1 MSSEEPSGA
10 PHQGS
15 ESGRS
20 EAFAALAGGLVHEL
34 NNLLSA
40 TVMLV
45 DLLSASCKVE
55 RDRELLGSV
64 DESARRG
71 VALVR
76 QLSWLAS
83 GSEEKGTLFQPRYL
97 LLDVARM
104 IQATSSPAISVA
116 SDFPQ
121 DLLLLQGDPFQV
133 YVAFLELCHT
143 ARGQLS
149 SGGTLSLSARNE
161 LLDEIGAA
169 QRPGLA
175 AGPHLVLEVTA
186 SCGGGE
192 FSASAAAVF
201 AACGAVAEVAAA
213 AGGGQ
218 VFRLYLPAA
227 GIPAEEEKKLN
238 RAPEPGGGE
247 LVLVVEGD
255 AAVRQALAGVL
266 EQHSYRTLAAAD
278 GAEAV
283 ALFAQSSATIALVL
297 VGTGLRFLDGPAVV
311 RAVRRLREDVLVV
324 ATGGADELAAWPQDP
339 TLVTEAVL
347 PKPFTVPD
355 LLAAVHRVLTKVG
368 VVRRTT
374 RESSRR

>member
-1 MSSEEPSGA
+1 MSSKEPSGA
-10 PHQGS
+10 AGQAS

-20 EAFAALAGGLVHEL
+20 EAFAALAGGLVHDL

-45 DLLSASCKVE
+45 DLLGASCKVE
-55 RDRELLGSV
+55 RDRALLSSV
-64 DESARRG
+64 EESAQRG

-76 QLSWLAS
+76 QLLWLAR

-104 IQATSSPAISVA
+104 IQATFPPEISVA
-116 SDFPQ
+116 SQFPQ
-121 DLLLLQGDPFQV
+121 DLWLLQSDPFQV
-133 YVAFLELCHT
+133 YRAFLELCQA
-143 ARGQLS
+143 ARGQV
-149 SGGTLSLSARNE
+149 SGGGKLSLAARNE
-161 LLDEIGAA
+161 LLDEVAA
-169 QRPGLA
+169 AMRPGLA

-186 SCGGGE
+186 SSVGGK

-201 AACGAVAEVAAA
+201 AASGAVAEVAAI

-227 GIPAEEEKKLN
+227 PIPAEVKKPTG
-238 RAPEPGGGE
+238 APKPGGGE

-266 EQHSYRTLAAAD
+266 ERHSYRTLAAAD

-283 ALFAQSSATIALVL
+283 ALFAQSSATIALVV

-311 RAVRRLREDVLVV
+311 RALRRLREDVPVV
-324 ATGGADELAAWPQDP
+324 ATGGADELAAWPQEP
-339 TLVTEAVL
+339 TLVAEAVL
-347 PKPFTVPD
+347 AKPFTVPD
-355 LLAAVHRVLTKVG
+355 LLAAVPRVLSKAG
-368 VVRRTT
+368 VVQRTT